1 MKKIFLTVLVA
12 ALVSFTFADNDGN
25 ISKASDAPA
34 PTIELTGTV
43 VDFTSGEALAGVEIK
58 IEGTDQKVY
67 TDFDGN
73 FKFQSIKPGKY
84 NLVASYI
91 SYKGSLI
98 ENFNADHENHDV
110 NIKLEEAN

>member
-1 MKKIFLTVLVA
+1 MKNTFLTFLLA
-12 ALVSFTFADNDGN
+12 AIVSFTFADNDGN
-25 ISKASDAPA
+25 IPEASKSSALL
-34 PTIELTGTV
+34 IELTGSV
-43 VDFTSGEALAGVEIK
+43 VDLTSGEALAGVEIK

-73 FKFQSIKPGKY
+73 FKFESIKPGKY

-98 ENFNADHENHDV
+98 ENFTADQDNNDV
-110 NIKLEEAN
+110 KIKLEEAN